1 MYKSK
6 TKLKTNE
13 ETDDNVAIYKEG
25 MTVSDFALALNVNL
39 PDLIK
44 KLMSLGLMLN
54 QNQEIDFEN
63 AEIIALDYKKY

>member
-1 MYKSK
+1 MKRQ
-6 TKLKTNE
+6 
-13 ETDDNVAIYKEG
+13 DDNVAIYKEG

-54 QNQEIDFEN
+54 QNQ
-63 AEIIALDYKKY
+63 